1 MTGCSHTRNREVEHA
16 HGHATAIDGVIM
28 ADRETDPARK
38 VGHARE
44 VAHVIE
50 AGHVTETVTVLVGV
64 KSIDTSRVAVEAA
77 VMNMTVIG
85 ESVTMTVT
93 TRNERSSRPRD
104 WGEFV

>member
-28 ADRETDPARK
+28 ADRETDPAR
-38 VGHARE
+38 E
-44 VAHVIE
+44 VAHVTE

-64 KSIDTSRVAVEAA
+64 KSIDTRVAVEAA

-93 TRNERSSRPRD
+93 TRNERSSHPRD

>member
-44 VAHVIE
+44 VAHVTE
-50 AGHVTETVTVLVGV
+50 AGHVIETVTVLVGV
-64 KSIDTSRVAVEAA
+64 KSIDTRVAAEAA

-104 WGEFV
+104 WGELV